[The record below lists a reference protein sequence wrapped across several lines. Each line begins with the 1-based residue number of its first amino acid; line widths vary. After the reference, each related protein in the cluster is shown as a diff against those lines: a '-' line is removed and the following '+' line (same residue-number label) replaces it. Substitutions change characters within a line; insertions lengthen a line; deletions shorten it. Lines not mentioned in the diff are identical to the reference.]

1 MPDELRKSPVNI
13 VKKQMICYIAQNA
26 FLISD
31 HLPSVVLTL
40 GLIPTKVGNQRTRL
54 DITHNWI
61 PVSTGMST
69 TLSLLILLA
78 EQPPLLHAYLY
89 LPG

>member
-1 MPDELRKSPVNI
+1 
-13 VKKQMICYIAQNA
+13 MICYIAQNV
-26 FLISD
+26 FLLSD
-31 HLPSVVLTL
+31 YLLSVVLPL
-40 GLIPTKVGNQRTRL
+40 GLIPTKVGIQSTRL

-69 TLSLLILLA
+69 TLSLLILLP

>member
-13 VKKQMICYIAQNA
+13 VKQQMICYIPQNV
-26 FLISD
+26 FLMSD
-31 HLPSVVLTL
+31 HLLSVVLPL
-40 GLIPTKVGNQRTRL
+40 GLIPTKVGNQSTRL

-69 TLSLLILLA
+69 TLSLLILLP
-78 EQPPLLHAYLY
+78 EQLPPLHAYLY

>member
-1 MPDELRKSPVNI
+1 
-13 VKKQMICYIAQNA
+13 MICYIAKNV
-26 FLISD
+26 FLLSD
-31 HLPSVVLTL
+31 YLLSVVLTL
-40 GLIPTKVGNQRTRL
+40 GLIPAKVGNQSTRL

-69 TLSLLILLA
+69 TLSLLILLP